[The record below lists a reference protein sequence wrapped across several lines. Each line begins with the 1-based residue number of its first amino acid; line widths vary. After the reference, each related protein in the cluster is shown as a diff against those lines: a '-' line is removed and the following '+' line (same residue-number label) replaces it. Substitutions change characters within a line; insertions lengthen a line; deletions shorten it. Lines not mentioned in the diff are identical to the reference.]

1 MKLQYFLFLFIWS
14 LGACN
19 DDYFHDSGLA
29 NGRHDCTVWE
39 YLHTDAYNWDSTIL
53 VIERAGLVDLFDG
66 KDPEISGGR
75 NLVGRSRSLSG
86 L

>member
-1 MKLQYFLFLFIWS
+1 MKLQYFLFLFILG
-14 LGACN
+14 LGACD

-66 KDPEISGGR
+66 KIL
-75 NLVGRSRSLSG
+75 LVLR
-86 L
+86 